1 MKVVL
6 ALATG
11 VLALAAGSAALAAD
25 GVLDQANLGMDVGLN
40 GVGYQWQQQITAG
53 LGGRLAGISLWG
65 VDTAR
70 VRIAE
75 GDAFST
81 GPFVFSQTVDF
92 GPPGAGKLF
101 IDTRAANIILSAG
114 DTFVIDLSDAVG
126 GYGASSVP
134 YAGGDL
140 WITDPV
146 FYTTPFNY
154 TAAHG
159 TSLRFETYMD
169 AAVPEPA
176 TWAMMIAG
184 FGLAGGAL
192 RRRRVAL
199 A

>member
-11 VLALAAGSAALAAD
+11 LLALAGGSAALAAD

-53 LGGRLAGISLWG
+53 LGGRLTGISLWG
-65 VDTAR
+65 GYAAR
-70 VRIAE
+70 VRIAK

-81 GPFVFSQTVDF
+81 GPFVFSQMVDF
-92 GPPGAGKLF
+92 GPPGTEKLF
-101 IDTRAANIILSAG
+101 IDTRAANIVLSAG
-114 DTFVIDLSDAVG
+114 DTFVIDLSDAVD

-169 AAVPEPA
+169 AVPEPA

-192 RRRRVAL
+192 RRRAGPQ
-199 A
+199 AA